1 MPSLP
6 RCFFDISIDGTPVGR
21 VIFELFADVS
31 PTTCENFRCLCT
43 GEKGE
48 GKSTFK
54 PLHYKG
60 TPIHRIVK
68 GFIVQ
73 GGDFSEGNGT
83 GGESIYGG
91 TFKGVFVATDFIVL
105 CIGWGIPC

>member
-1 MPSLP
+1 M
-6 RCFFDISIDGTPVGR
+6 
-21 VIFELFADVS
+21 A
-31 PTTCENFRCLCT
+31 

-48 GKSTFK
+48 GRTTFK

-68 GFIVQ
+68 GFIIQ
-73 GGDFSEGNGT
+73 GGDFSEGLLVTMCVLSMNILWVVRLGNGT

-91 TFKGVFVATDFIVL
+91 TFKGIVYTL
-105 CIGWGIPC
+105 

>member
-1 MPSLP
+1 MLISSL
-6 RCFFDISIDGTPVGR
+6 
-21 VIFELFADVS
+21 
-31 PTTCENFRCLCT
+31 
-43 GEKGE
+43 GERGE
-48 GKSTFK
+48 GKTTFK

-73 GGDFSEGNGT
+73 GGDFSVGKTNKICTCIFNHILLYVFQCPSPPPGDGT

-91 TFKGVFVATDFIVL
+91 MFKGRCGPGVQLL
-105 CIGWGIPC
+105 CLAPEYSEGW

>member
-1 MPSLP
+1 MPVYRWAP
-6 RCFFDISIDGTPVGR
+6 FCFSFPLV
-21 VIFELFADVS
+21 VL
-31 PTTCENFRCLCT
+31 LL

-48 GKSTFK
+48 GKTTFK

-73 GGDFSEGNGT
+73 GGDFV
-83 GGESIYGG
+83 
-91 TFKGVFVATDFIVL
+91 KGKI
-105 CIGWGIPC
+105 